1 MLRMG
6 NHTQEKQLRMIK
18 VVLAQLSILLLLTS
32 MTSCQKNG
40 FSTRY
45 GIFDVKNDST
55 ITMNGV
61 IGGRTDNHFN
71 NLVKKHANIKWIEL
85 GHCPGSKNDEVNLV
99 VAKQMY
105 DLGMNT
111 KVSSV
116 SKIASGAVDLFLAGN
131 ERIVQS
137 GAKIGVHSWAG
148 GNKVPTELKDDA
160 IEHDLYI
167 NFYKSV
173 GMTDSEAREFYFFT
187 INSAPAN
194 DIHWMT
200 SEEIKHFDIATD

>member
-1 MLRMG
+1 MKTPFSLLSGLML
-6 NHTQEKQLRMIK
+6 LI
-18 VVLAQLSILLLLTS
+18 S
-32 MTSCQKNG
+32 MTSCQKTG
-40 FSTRY
+40 FLTRY

-71 NLVKKHANIKWIEL
+71 NLVKKHTNVKWIEL

-99 VAKQMY
+99 VAKKMY

-111 KVSSV
+111 KVYSDSE
-116 SKIASGAVDLFLAGN
+116 IASGAVDLFLAGN
-131 ERIVQS
+131 ERIVQAD
-137 GAKIGVHSWAG
+137 AKIGVHSWAG
-148 GNKVPTELKDDA
+148 DNKIPTELALDA

-167 NFYKSV
+167 DFYKSV

-187 INSAPAN
+187 IESAAAN

-200 SEEIKHFDIATD
+200 PEEIKHFDIATD

>member
-1 MLRMG
+1 MKIPFSVLSGLML
-6 NHTQEKQLRMIK
+6 LI
-18 VVLAQLSILLLLTS
+18 S
-32 MTSCQKNG
+32 MTSCQKTG
-40 FSTRY
+40 FLTRY

-71 NLVKKHANIKWIEL
+71 NLVKKHTNVKWIEL

-99 VAKQMY
+99 VAKKMY

-111 KVSSV
+111 MVYSDSE
-116 SKIASGAVDLFLAGN
+116 IASGAVDLFLAGN
-131 ERIVQS
+131 ERIVQAD
-137 GAKIGVHSWAG
+137 AKIGVHSWTG
-148 GNKVPTELKDDA
+148 DNKIPTELALDA

-167 NFYKSV
+167 DFYKSV

-187 INSAPAN
+187 IESAAAN

-200 SEEIKHFDIATD
+200 PEEITHFEIATD

>member
-1 MLRMG
+1 M
-6 NHTQEKQLRMIK
+6 
-18 VVLAQLSILLLLTS
+18 
-32 MTSCQKNG
+32 
-40 FSTRY
+40 
-45 GIFDVKNDST
+45 KNDST

-61 IGGRTDNHFN
+61 IGGRTDHHFN
-71 NLVKKHANIKWIEL
+71 NLVQKHTNVKWIEL
-85 GHCPGSKNDEVNLV
+85 GNCPGSKNDEVNLV
-99 VAKQMY
+99 VAKKMY

-116 SKIASGAVDLFLAGN
+116 SEIASGAVDLFLAGN

-148 GNKVPTELKDDA
+148 DDKVPAELKVDA

-167 NFYKSV
+167 NFYRSV
-173 GMTDSEAREFYFFT
+173 GMTDSAAREFYFFT
-187 INSAPAN
+187 IKSAAAN

-200 SEEIKHFDIATD
+200 SEEIKHFGIATD